1 MNGWSAERKK
11 KASIQIH
18 RWKPWLS
25 SLGPRSAEGKAKVSK
40 NALKHGAR
48 SAETLRVRRVLSGH

>member
-1 MNGWSAERKK
+1 MNGWSVERKK

-18 RWKPWLS
+18 RWRPWLKS
-25 SLGPRSAEGKAKVSK
+25 TGPKTDNGKTIVSG